1 MRDFLKYGLELAK
14 YIPAGECWQ
23 GDCLFSKNSKKEE
36 EINGTRYITFMP
48 NKIVYAF
55 SEDNADYNKVKNSDF
70 GIAFHTIYRDKDGEM
85 RQGFNVDPTRLNVP
99 NNFYIMS
106 PAINAS
112 KDKADYDLGALEKE
126 YNNLKQLEQKLIN
139 DPAYEELIN
148 NATFMNYWNTFENA
162 NLADKKQVNLN
173 VNTFINDLK
182 DYVNDKLSKEY
193 NKKLGAADTDK
204 KRQNAENKF
213 NSDTQKLM
221 QIIDDNKSTLTNL
234 VNCLN
239 SAANIKMLMW
249 AGLKKAKNDYSTFYK
264 SRTKGYIP
272 SEGEGIA
279 MSDMDGNIVKIVD
292 RSTFSSYNRDPDI
305 MSGFEHESLQEAKH
319 RKSVS
324 EISKEDARRIID
336 AYQDETSEKVSTR
349 FLGLKYYLIEDN
361 EFTYD
366 SPKYDE
372 YMPTSYE
379 LHGLDIRGKRVINL
393 YLYRKSTPVS
403 FGIAEELY

>member
-1 MRDFLKYGLELAK
+1 
-14 YIPAGECWQ
+14 
-23 GDCLFSKNSKKEE
+23 
-36 EINGTRYITFMP
+36 MP

-55 SEDNADYNKVKNSDF
+55 SEDNADYNKVKNADF
-70 GIAFHTIYRDKDGEM
+70 GIAFHTIYKDKDGEM

-112 KDKADYDLGALEKE
+112 KDKADYDLSALEKE

-148 NATFMNYWNTFENA
+148 NSTFMNYWNTFENA

-173 VNTFINDLK
+173 VNTFIGDLK
-182 DYVNDKLSKEY
+182 EYVNDKLSKEY
-193 NKKLGAADTDK
+193 NKKLNTVKTDK
-204 KRQNAENKF
+204 GRQSATDKYNK
-213 NSDTQKLM
+213 DTQELANL
-221 QIIDDNKSTLTNL
+221 IDSHKDTLTNL

-305 MSGFEHESLQEAKH
+305 MSGFEHESLQEEFKINPRLEKLLGDKKQDFINALKKIILSH
-319 RKSVS
+319 GKNDSLLPLGVLKQSDFENTRK
-324 EISKEDARRIID
+324 DADGNIVG
-336 AYQDETSEKVSTR
+336 EK
-349 FLGLKYYLIEDN
+349 LKAQ
-361 EFTYD
+361 YD
-366 SPKYDE
+366 FW
-372 YMPTSYE
+372 
-379 LHGLDIRGKRVINL
+379 LNNFGLDLTKRGIG
-393 YLYRKSTPVS
+393 S
-403 FGIAEELY
+403 